1 MRSVNPATGETL
13 REYEEHSDAAAAEIV
28 EAVAEAWRCWRR
40 SSFEQRRQAL
50 ESLAATLL
58 GRESEYARLIT
69 LEMGKTIGEAH
80 VEIQKCA
87 RICRFFAQHGEDM
100 LADELVNAESARSV
114 VSFDPLGPLLAIMP
128 WNFPFWQVFRFA
140 APALMAGNVCVLK
153 HASNVSG
160 CALAIEEAF
169 RIAGLPENVLRTVL
183 VPGRRTEAL
192 IAHPAVRGVAVTGSA
207 EAGASI
213 AAVAGRH
220 LKKTV
225 LELGGSDPFIV
236 LEDANIELCAAK
248 AVRSRMKVAGQ
259 ACIAAKRLI
268 AHERVA
274 ERFAARFVELA
285 QGLRVG
291 DPLDPEVDMGPLARA
306 DLADKLEEQTQG
318 SLALGARLATGGR
331 RIERPGFF
339 FEPTL
344 LTEARKGMPVFD
356 EEVFGPVAALVTVR
370 DEEEAVL
377 VANQSEFG
385 LGASVWT
392 RDPERGE
399 ALARRLEAGIVHV
412 NGITRSDPRLPFGGI
427 KRSGWGRELS
437 WYGIREFVNVK
448 AIMVS

>member
-1 MRSVNPATGETL
+1 
-13 REYEEHSDAAAAEIV
+13 
-28 EAVAEAWRCWRR
+28 
-40 SSFEQRRQAL
+40 
-50 ESLAATLL
+50 
-58 GRESEYARLIT
+58 
-69 LEMGKTIGEAH
+69 
-80 VEIQKCA
+80 
-87 RICRFFAQHGEDM
+87 
-100 LADELVNAESARSV
+100 
-114 VSFDPLGPLLAIMP
+114 
-128 WNFPFWQVFRFA
+128 
-140 APALMAGNVCVLK
+140 
-153 HASNVSG
+153 
-160 CALAIEEAF
+160 
-169 RIAGLPENVLRTVL
+169 
-183 VPGRRTEAL
+183 
-192 IAHPAVRGVAVTGSA
+192 
-207 EAGASI
+207 
-213 AAVAGRH
+213 VAGRH